1 MRFIVKTSEGAV
13 AAEIYWAAC
22 NELEHMKG
30 QCRGWAKQH
39 VGYSAPRMGEFM
51 IGVRNGWGIERAEVH
66 VILDHVCGIAGV
78 EWYDLDEHE
87 QAIVRGIRAEEAAH
101 A

>member
-13 AAEIYWAAC
+13 AAEIYWATC
-22 NELEHMKG
+22 DELEHLKG
-30 QCRGWAKQH
+30 QRHGWAMQH
-39 VGYSAPRMGEFM
+39 VGYSTPRMGEFTL
-51 IGVRNGWGIERAEVH
+51 GVRNGWGIERTEIHA
-66 VILDHVCGIAGV
+66 ILDHVCGIAGV

-87 QAIVRGIRAEEAAH
+87 QAIVRGIHAEEAAH